1 VNPMKMAV
9 KAEQEETLNLFTS
22 TQVVIQEALDKLGY
36 PNEMFE
42 LLKEPLRMM
51 TVRIPIRMDDGTT
64 KVFTGYR
71 AHHNDAVG
79 PTKCGIRFHPEVDE
93 LRKVNF
99 I

>member
-1 VNPMKMAV
+1 MKMAV

-51 TVRIPIRMDDGTT
+51 T
-64 KVFTGYR
+64 
-71 AHHNDAVG
+71 
-79 PTKCGIRFHPEVDE
+79 
-93 LRKVNF
+93 RK
-99 I
+99 